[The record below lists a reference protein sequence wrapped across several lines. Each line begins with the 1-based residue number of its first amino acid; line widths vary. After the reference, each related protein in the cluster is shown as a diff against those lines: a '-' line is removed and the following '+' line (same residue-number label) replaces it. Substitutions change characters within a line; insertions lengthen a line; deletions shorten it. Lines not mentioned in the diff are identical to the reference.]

1 MSEVVRGG
9 CHCGAVRFEVVWPED
24 IDPIHCNCSICS
36 KKGYLHLIVPESNF
50 NLLQGAHDLVEYRFN
65 TGVAIHKFCRI
76 CGIHSFYTPRS
87 HPDCVD
93 VNVNAL
99 DEGHGREFRII
110 EFDGTNWEENVD
122 EIR

>member
-1 MSEVVRGG
+1 MSEVYRGG

-24 IDPIHCNCSICS
+24 TNPIHCNCSICS
-36 KKGYLHLIVPESNF
+36 KKGFLHLIVPESNF
-50 NLLQGAHDLVEYRFN
+50 KLLQGAQDLVEYRFN
-65 TGVAIHKFCRI
+65 TGVAIHKFCRV

-99 DEGHGREFRII
+99 DEGHGREFQVV
-110 EFDGTNWEENVD
+110 EFDGKNWEKNID